1 LPVVVMA
8 LNKRKKSKVPKSIAF
23 YGLAAILNFSA
34 ILNFK
39 ERQQDF
45 FFLSSKLSFK
55 ILK

>member
-1 LPVVVMA
+1 MA